1 MATITE
7 ELDIVDQVHQDLG
20 LQLKQIA
27 AIIGADESTLHRWLS
42 GMTPNGPRKV
52 YLSKLSALHEF
63 YTELK
68 DAFSSLEASRRW
80 LWESRPQS
88 FAGKTPLELLL
99 AGKME
104 RVTALLWSLNN
115 GMPT

>member
-1 MATITE
+1 MATITH
-7 ELDIVDQVHQDLG
+7 ELEIVEQVHHDLG

-27 AIIGADESTLHRWLS
+27 TIIGADESTLHRWLS
-42 GMTPNGPRKV
+42 GVTPNGPRRV
-52 YLSKLSALHEF
+52 YITKLSALREF
-63 YTELK
+63 YTELT
-68 DAFSSLEASRRW
+68 DAFSSLDASRRW
-80 LWESRPQS
+80 LSESHPPA
-88 FAGKTPLELLL
+88 FAARTPLEMLL

>member
-1 MATITE
+1 MAAITGGLE
-7 ELDIVDQVHQDLG
+7 IVDQVHHDLG

-52 YLSKLSALHEF
+52 YLSKLSALQEL
-63 YTELK
+63 YTELT
-68 DAFSSLEASRRW
+68 DAFNSLDASRRW
-80 LWESRPQS
+80 LWESHPAPFS
-88 FAGKTPLELLL
+88 GKTPVEMLL